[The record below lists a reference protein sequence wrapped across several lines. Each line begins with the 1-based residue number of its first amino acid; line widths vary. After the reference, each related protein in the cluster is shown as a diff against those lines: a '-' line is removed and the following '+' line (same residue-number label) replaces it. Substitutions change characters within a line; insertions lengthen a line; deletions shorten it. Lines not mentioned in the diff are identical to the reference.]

1 MPHDHRCAISPA
13 LLAARREH
21 DSQRPHARSRALA
34 RWESSLLRTVVSGMS
49 SRVFSP
55 TNDRHGHD
63 EYEHAHE
70 QLPPLRLPEEG
81 AAHTT
86 QIIVRVGDAV
96 RASIDTFNR
105 QVYGRSECDG
115 HSQDCDQDGGDIDC
129 GFDSHSQSHSQS
141 HSDGGVFVE
150 IDDESGTAVV
160 SEETI
165 LSSVLLLTTTIEA
178 ALGPM
183 LDELWA
189 YESAVVAAQEQVA
202 RLQEATEDERMNAQ
216 IVLQQAQ
223 MLAFINQQL
232 SSEAR
237 STPAIVG
244 DRRFC
249 FGFGFSFCLCF
260 GRLLQ
265 LRRLL
270 RLWLR
275 PDFTTP
281 KRKTTTHGSDNKK
294 EKETTKKTTA
304 NGIKTS
310 KDT

>member
-1 MPHDHRCAISPA
+1 MDMTNTSTHMNNYH
-13 LLAARREH
+13 H
-21 DSQRPHARSRALA
+21 Y
-34 RWESSLLRTVVSGMS
+34 VS
-49 SRVFSP
+49 
-55 TNDRHGHD
+55 
-63 EYEHAHE
+63 
-70 QLPPLRLPEEG
+70 PEEG

-237 STPAIVG
+237 SVVQSLESQPQLQTPPSSAV
-244 DRRFC
+244 DASASASLQLLLVLR
-249 FGFGFSFCLCF
+249 
-260 GRLLQ
+260 RLLQ

-304 NGIKTS
+304 NANGIKIS

>member
-49 SRVFSP
+49 SRVFSTQSQRTTVMDM
-55 TNDRHGHD
+55 TNTSTHMNNYHH
-63 EYEHAHE
+63 YVS
-70 QLPPLRLPEEG
+70 PEEG

-237 STPAIVG
+237 SLLLVL
-244 DRRFC
+244 R
-249 FGFGFSFCLCF
+249 
-260 GRLLQ
+260 RLLQ

-304 NGIKTS
+304 NANGIKTS